1 MATDHSAQLTDV
13 ELLHDF
19 IGARLSSGGRNDS
32 IAQVMTDFA
41 EYCRQLDQLRASLRE
56 AEAQIARG
64 ESKPLDLEAL
74 FARVDERLEREGVP
88 E

>member
-1 MATDHSAQLTDV
+1 MATDNSSPFTEV

-19 IGARLSSGGRNDS
+19 IGARLNSGARDVS
-32 IAQVMTDFA
+32 VAQVLADFA
-41 EYCRQLDQLRASLRE
+41 EYRRQLDELRATLRE
-56 AEAQIARG
+56 AEAQSARG

-74 FARVDERLEREGVP
+74 FARVDKRLEQEGIP